1 MQFPFHIGGYVCF
14 REIKHL
20 VQCHIAG
27 NGQNQDI
34 SSCRTDSTPA
44 FLNTR
49 LLASYAFLF
58 YSGHIF
64 LVNYG
69 AQLILG

>member
-1 MQFPFHIGGYVCF
+1 MPHSWEWAESGHQ
-14 REIKHL
+14 L
-20 VQCHIAG
+20 L
-27 NGQNQDI
+27 QDC
-34 SSCRTDSTPA
+34 SA

-69 AQLILG
+69 AQLILRLAFLDEKQ